1 MKFKLKCVTCG
12 REIKSDP
19 KALTCPV
26 CGDFKGT
33 LDVLYPYDKLKR
45 GFSGGFDDLK
55 NQSVYEAFLDIMP
68 YSDISNLPPVPVG
81 STPLFTS
88 PSLANILGMNKLYLK
103 DDARNPSGSLKD
115 RASAVAIAMAKEAGV
130 TTTAAASTGNAASSL
145 ATLAASANM
154 RAILFVPKTI
164 PRPKLSQLLIHGAN
178 VLCLDCSYDRAFE
191 LCQEACIKFGWYNRN
206 TAVNP
211 FTGEGKKTA
220 ALEIGVGL
228 GKAPEAVV
236 CPVGDGCILSGLYKG
251 FFDLKNLGLI
261 ENIPRLYGAQASGS
275 APVVKAFKDNVEIS
289 PLEDA
294 RTIADSISVGYP
306 RDGVKALRA
315 VRESGG
321 GMVAVDDSEILEAQK
336 LLASRAGI
344 FAEPASSAGIAG
356 LIKLNEQKYFQA
368 DETVVALL
376 TGHGLKDIETVM
388 NNIRADIEV
397 IKPDIDSITSK
408 LTRDNVIS

>member
-1 MKFKLKCVTCG
+1 LKFKLICVTCG

-19 KALTCPV
+19 SAMTCPV

-45 GFSGGFDDLK
+45 RFSGKLDSLK
-55 NQSVYEAFLDIMP
+55 NQSVYESLLDIMP
-68 YSDISNLPPVPVG
+68 YSDISNLPPLPVG

-88 PSLANILGMNKLYLK
+88 PSLSNMLGMDNLYLK

-115 RASAVAIAMAKEAGV
+115 RASAVAIAMAEEAGV
-130 TTTAAASTGNAASSL
+130 NTIAAASTGNAASSL
-145 ATLAASANM
+145 ATLAASTNM
-154 RAILFVPKTI
+154 TAILFVPKTI
-164 PRPKLSQLLIHGAN
+164 PRPKLSQLLIHGAK

-191 LCQEACIKFGWYNRN
+191 LCQQACIKFGWYNRN

-251 FFDLKNLGLI
+251 FFDMKNLGLI
-261 ENIPRLYGAQASGS
+261 EKIPRLYGVQASGS
-275 APVVKAFKDNVEIS
+275 APVVQAFESNSDIAPLDN
-289 PLEDA
+289 A

-321 GMVAVDDSEILEAQK
+321 GMIAVDDSEILDAQK
-336 LLASRAGI
+336 LLASKAGI

-356 LIKLNEQKYFQA
+356 LIKLNEQQTFRS

-388 NNIRADIEV
+388 NNIRVDVEV
-397 IKPDIDSITSK
+397 LKPDIDSITSK
-408 LTRDNVIS
+408 LTKEKIIS